1 MKRLPDSELEIMM
14 AIWSYDCPVT
24 RIQIEEK
31 LNREPKVSATT
42 ILSFLSRLED
52 KGFVSVK
59 KEGKTNIYRAEISR
73 KEYLGEESKS
83 ILHRMYGS
91 SLKNFVTAFYD
102 GKQVSK
108 QEIEELQDFLDS
120 LKNEQ

>member
-1 MKRLPDSELEIMM
+1 MKRLPDSELEVMM
-14 AIWSYDCPVT
+14 AIWSYDEPVT
-24 RIQIEEK
+24 RMEIEEK

-42 ILSFLSRLED
+42 VLSFLSRLVE

-59 KEGKTNIYRAEISR
+59 KEGKTNIYCARISK

-83 ILHRMYGS
+83 ILNRMYGS

-108 QEIEELQDFLDS
+108 DEIQELQDFLDTF
-120 LKNEQ
+120 K

>member
-1 MKRLPDSELEIMM
+1 MRRLPDSELEIMM
-14 AIWSYDCPVT
+14 AIWNYDTPVT

-31 LNREPKVSATT
+31 LTREPKISATT
-42 ILSFLSRLED
+42 ILSFLSRLEE

-59 KEGKTNIYRAEISR
+59 KEGKTNIYTAEISR
-73 KEYLGEESKS
+73 KKYLGEESKS

-108 QEIEELQDFLDS
+108 QEIEELQEFLDS
-120 LKNEQ
+120 FKE